1 MTEWSVA
8 EPTKLT
14 LTDPVTCLRVR
25 VVNGTVNVVGTD
37 ERAARL
43 EIAEI
48 KGPPLTVTQEGST
61 LTVSYDDL
69 HWQGF
74 LKWFDPMGLRRRA
87 VVSVAVPAG
96 SDVEVGVVGAGAVIS
111 GIKGRTDVQGVT
123 GDTTL
128 VGLSGPVHAESVSG
142 SFEAHTV
149 TGALRV
155 NTVTGDLTVIDG
167 SGASV
172 KADTV
177 SGDLVIDLDAGEP
190 AGPPADIRLTSVSG
204 EIALRIPHPS
214 DTEVEASTTS
224 GSVSNA
230 FEDLRVGGQ
239 WGTKSITGTLGDGRG
254 KLKATTVSGSIALLR
269 RPEAVGADDPDGS
282 EATDSSADA
291 GAVPS
296 PSATPS
302 SSPSGKV
309 L

>member
-14 LTDPVTCLRVR
+14 LSDPVTCLRVR

-37 ERAARL
+37 ESAARL
-43 EIAEI
+43 EVSSIE
-48 KGPPLTVTQEGST
+48 GPPLTVTQEGST
-61 LTVSYDDL
+61 LTVTYDDL
-69 HWQGF
+69 HWKGF
-74 LKWFDPMGLRRRA
+74 LKWFDRHGFRRRA

-96 SDVEVGVVGAGAVIS
+96 TDVEVGVVGAGAVIS
-111 GIKGRTDVQGVT
+111 GIKGRTDVQCVT
-123 GDTTL
+123 GDATL
-128 VGLSGPVHAESVSG
+128 VGLSGPVQAESVSG

-177 SGDLVIDLDAGEP
+177 SGDMVIDLGAGEP

-214 DTEVEASTTS
+214 DAEVEASTTS

-230 FEDLRVGGQ
+230 FEDLRVTGQ

-254 KLKATTVSGSIALLR
+254 KLKATTVSGAIALLR
-269 RPEAVGADDPDGS
+269 RPEPAGADDL
-282 EATDSSADA
+282 DA
-291 GAVPS
+291 S
-296 PSATPS
+296 PASSATPS